1 MYIFIFWVFLWH
13 FCFNRF
19 ILNVQIRHILIK
31 ITFKSSLELR
41 PNTFFYCFFYYQE
54 LLKTTCRCMLCVSFV
69 QENVYSTNVPVVVS
83 DGHHLE
89 WRVGLSDTIL
99 KGNHPRTILATFGL
113 IWLSSSREDLNVI
126 FIKICLICTF
136 SINPT
141 FNTIFYPPKT
151 HHMYI

>member
-1 MYIFIFWVFLWH
+1 MIFQLDFWTVLTVVFL
-13 FCFNRF
+13 FF
-19 ILNVQIRHILIK
+19 IPILPILHM
-31 ITFKSSLELR
+31 TMYLKSQ
-41 PNTFFYCFFYYQE
+41 NTFFYCFFYYQE

-69 QENVYSTNVPVVVS
+69 QENVYSTNVPAVVS

-99 KGNHPRTILATFGL
+99 KGNHPRTIPATFGL

-136 SINPT
+136 SINRLKQKCHR
-141 FNTIFYPPKT
+141 KT
-151 HHMYI
+151 